1 MKKAVVIL
9 FLLVS
14 ALSYAQQDPLY
25 NQYMFNPLVVNPAYA
40 GSRESVSAVL
50 LHRTQW
56 LGVQGAP
63 STQTLSVHSPLM
75 DGKIGIGGTIIR
87 DQFGPTT
94 STGLMG
100 SYAYRIFMGE
110 AKLAFGLRTSV
121 YNYQFDGAEIEYKET
136 GETAVINST
145 EWVPSF
151 DFGVRYYNRTMY
163 AGITFLYLNNPQL
176 DYSSGG
182 NDGSINDGAGP
193 SIARHVNITLGKA
206 FEYSKDI
213 VFKPSL
219 LAKLSD
225 KGNSILD
232 INFSALYKDALWV
245 GFSYRTSQSLILIAE
260 YNISDRFRAGYSYD
274 IPMSRLIKTTSGSHE
289 IFIGFDFITHKS
301 KPRMVSPRVYF

>member
-1 MKKAVVIL
+1 MKRIVAIL
-9 FLLVS
+9 FILVS
-14 ALSYAQQDPLY
+14 VLGYAQQDPLY

-40 GSRESVSAVL
+40 GSREAISTVL
-50 LHRTQW
+50 LHRSQW

-63 STQTLSVHSPLM
+63 STQTFSIHAPL
-75 DGKIGIGGTIIR
+75 DGGKVGLGATIIR

-94 STGLMG
+94 STGLLG
-100 SYAYRIFMGE
+100 SYAYRLFMGE
-110 AKLAFGLRTSV
+110 SKLAFGLRTSV
-121 YNYQFDGAEIEYKET
+121 YNYKFDGAEIEYKET
-136 GETAVINST
+136 GETTIINST

-182 NDGSINDGAGP
+182 AGGSINGGEGP
-193 SIARHVNITLGKA
+193 AIARHVNITLGKA

-219 LAKLSD
+219 LVKLSD
-225 KGNSILD
+225 KGNNIVDL
-232 INFSALYKDALWV
+232 NFSALFKETLWI

-260 YNISDRFRAGYSYD
+260 YNITDRFRAGYSYD
-274 IPMSRLIKTTSGSHE
+274 LPMSKLVKTTSGSHE
-289 IFIGFDFITHKS
+289 IFIAFDFMTAKS
-301 KPRMVSPRVYF
+301 KPRMTSPRSYF